1 MLQLCVCT
9 ALQLDHPGQE
19 LIDLEDGG
27 EKRKCAQETVGDH
40 KDQEGQAEATN
51 APQAE
56 VSCHSQK
63 GT

>member
-51 APQAE
+51 AP
-56 VSCHSQK
+56 
-63 GT
+63 